1 MTSGVGGPTPRL
13 FTPTLDAMTDDATLD
28 PTDSTPSDREVLE
41 TVVALTASRPAL
53 AAVRE
58 AASSLLAEPE
68 PGVTVDAEIVDD
80 PVGPPVGVG
89 VTEPG
94 LAAPG
99 AVEGSTWTADG
110 VPTWDGVRERV
121 EGRSGTAMGAA
132 ELDAESAVGRT
143 EAEKFAERER
153 AGKARLE
160 EIRKSMRRP

>member
-1 MTSGVGGPTPRL
+1 
-13 FTPTLDAMTDDATLD
+13 MTDDATLD
-28 PTDSTPSDREVLE
+28 PTDSPASDREVLE

-58 AASSLLAEPE
+58 AASSLLAGPE

-80 PVGPPVGVG
+80 PVGPVGVG

-99 AVEGSTWTADG
+99 TLPGPTWTEGG

-132 ELDAESAVGRT
+132 EWDAESAAERT

>member
-1 MTSGVGGPTPRL
+1 
-13 FTPTLDAMTDDATLD
+13 MTDDATMH
-28 PTDSTPSDREVLE
+28 TDSTPSDREVLE

-58 AASSLLAEPE
+58 AASSLLAGPE

-80 PVGPPVGVG
+80 PIGTPVGVG

-99 AVEGSTWTADG
+99 STWTDDG
-110 VPTWDGVRERV
+110 VPTWDGVRDRI
-121 EGRSGTAMGAA
+121 EGRSGTALGAA
-132 ELDAESAVGRT
+132 ELDAASATGRT

-160 EIRKSMRRP
+160 EIRKSMQRP

>member
-1 MTSGVGGPTPRL
+1 
-13 FTPTLDAMTDDATLD
+13 MTDDATT

-58 AASSLLAEPE
+58 AASSLLAGPE

-89 VTEPG
+89 VSEPG

-99 AVEGSTWTADG
+99 LTWTADG

-121 EGRSGTAMGAA
+121 EGRSGSAMGAA
-132 ELDAESAVGRT
+132 ELDAESAAGRT